1 MHCVDMHLS
10 LGSSLYYVSCFDSGV
25 LLIQPFRLSQEEIE
39 NLNVA
44 IITMEIELVMKNLTT
59 KKIPETDDFTGELY
73 QMFKEDSISIIH
85 KFFKQTEEEETF
97 LKLTL

>member
-1 MHCVDMHLS
+1 MKCTNS
-10 LGSSLYYVSCFDSGV
+10 RKAKIIEIDS
-25 LLIQPFRLSQEEIE
+25 RRNRKSERY
-39 NLNVA
+39 
-44 IITMEIELVMKNLTT
+44 ITGEEIELVMKNLTT